1 MDVYFVEMHPLMGVD
16 IVNKF
21 SKELHSELIFDQDI
35 VRNIIL
41 YHHEKWDGTGYPNQ
55 LSGEDIPLEARIV
68 AVVDVY
74 DALTSRRPYKDS
86 WTTED
91 AISFIYEQKGNH
103 FDPFIVEIFLDHF
116 ERKAIIS

>member
-1 MDVYFVEMHPLMGVD
+1 MGVD

-35 VRNIIL
+35 VRNITL
-41 YHHEKWDGTGYPNQ
+41 YHHEKWDGTGYPCQ
-55 LSGEDIPLEARIV
+55 LSGEDIPFEAG

-91 AISFIYEQKGNH
+91 VLSFICEQKGKH
-103 FDPFIVEIFLDHF
+103 FDPFIVETFLDHF
-116 ERKAIIS
+116 EHKAIIS

>member
-1 MDVYFVEMHPLMGVD
+1 MGVD

-41 YHHEKWDGTGYPNQ
+41 YHHEKWDGAGYPNQ
-55 LSGEDIPLEARIV
+55 LSGKDIPLEARIV
-68 AVVDVY
+68 VVVDVY

-86 WTTED
+86 LTTED
-91 AISFIYEQKGNH
+91 ALSFIYEQKGKH
-103 FDPFIVEIFLDHF
+103 FDPFIVETFLDHF
-116 ERKAIIS
+116 EGKAIIS